1 MATLHGYERR
11 EWKMQPLSSNVDELL
26 EQWEEV
32 KYISSH
38 ITSSDDTNIL
48 DYMRRKAQL
57 MTYSQELRYARLSN
71 DTAAEEEYTAKFIEA
86 YTTFSKDFI
95 FRVLKNG

>member
-1 MATLHGYERR
+1 MIQLTN
-11 EWKMQPLSSNVDELL
+11 PVDELL
-26 EQWEEV
+26 EQWEEI

-38 ITSSDDTNIL
+38 ITSTDDTDIL

-57 MTYSQELRYARLSN
+57 VHYSQELRFARLSN
-71 DTAAEEEYTAKFIEA
+71 NTIDEADYTAKFIEA

-95 FRVLKNG
+95 FRILKNG